1 MSNLYT
7 ASEYKTTII
16 DLLLDSD
23 DFVMLMTPSSP
34 PHRQISTKDM
44 LLGGIWFIN
53 GKKYEE
59 QGQVFDHNFVDD
71 TTVDEKTFVFVETD
85 IDNIE
90 SDSFID
96 FVLYVCIF
104 TAKSLVRITKDS
116 DPSIF
121 DVEEM
126 GYHIGN
132 YNHGNRIDILCD
144 VVDRILNRNRNIK
157 GVGDIKPAPRG
168 FCKSY
173 SPNNKYYGKCLKYVI
188 SNYNEMDDD
197 NCDD

>member
-44 LLGGIWFIN
+44 LLGGTWFIN

-104 TAKSLVRITKDS
+104 T
-116 DPSIF
+116 
-121 DVEEM
+121 
-126 GYHIGN
+126 
-132 YNHGNRIDILCD
+132 
-144 VVDRILNRNRNIK
+144 
-157 GVGDIKPAPRG
+157 
-168 FCKSY
+168 
-173 SPNNKYYGKCLKYVI
+173 
-188 SNYNEMDDD
+188 
-197 NCDD
+197 